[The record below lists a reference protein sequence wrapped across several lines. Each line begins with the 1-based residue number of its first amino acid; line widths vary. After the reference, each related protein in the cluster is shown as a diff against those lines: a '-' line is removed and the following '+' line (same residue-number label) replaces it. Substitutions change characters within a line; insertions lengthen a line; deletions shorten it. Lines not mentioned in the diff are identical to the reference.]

1 MDREFSI
8 LVQNKLTEAEK
19 LIRRAPEVDRKTLC
33 ESFLAKISAPE
44 KHSFSSS
51 NMATVNS
58 FRKLDDLYSNLC
70 ETDQED
76 FLELFC
82 DLVKQFGV

>member
-1 MDREFSI
+1 MNREISI

-19 LIRRAPEVDRKTLC
+19 LIRRAPEVDRKKLC

-44 KHSFSSS
+44 EHCFSSS
-51 NMATVNS
+51 NMVTVNS
-58 FRKLDDLYSNLC
+58 FRKLEDLYGNLC

-82 DLVKQFGV
+82 ELAKQFGV